1 MRVRT
6 TDCAIGLG
14 LWFAFS
20 QATFAQPATNYS
32 IASIE
37 YLPAPL
43 ATVGSVKV
51 GLICLPK
58 GKLRWRDV
66 ARPSDRA
73 LIERVEATLRSG
85 GLSVAPQPDPLFGDA
100 PPVTKYRLRVAIERV
115 DLHLCVA
122 GEVMLIGK
130 VGRKP
135 TTRGVVTVRWETF
148 DRVARDRVGDVRF
161 VIPVDDR
168 DADART
174 TSRVISDTIEA
185 SAVRYAAERMTTRLP

>member
-100 PPVTKYRLRVAIERV
+100 PPVTKYRLRVAVERV

-135 TTRGVVTVRWETF
+135 TTR
-148 DRVARDRVGDVRF
+148 VGSLRCAGKHSTGWRGTALAMSVLSFRSMTAM
-161 VIPVDDR
+161 PMR
-168 DADART
+168 APLA
-174 TSRVISDTIEA
+174 A
-185 SAVRYAAERMTTRLP
+185 SSATPLKQAPCAMPPNA